1 MSEFLRVQFVM
12 IFHLLRSS
20 TCAFTES
27 LLLSLETDRR
37 KNLDISFFFFLQC
50 RFFVSSI
57 FIVGSQQGKLIF

>member
-1 MSEFLRVQFVM
+1 MSEFLRVQFVT

-37 KNLDISFFFFLQC
+37 KNLDISFFFFFCNVDFLFLQ
-50 RFFVSSI
+50 FLLSDHSK
-57 FIVGSQQGKLIF
+57 GN